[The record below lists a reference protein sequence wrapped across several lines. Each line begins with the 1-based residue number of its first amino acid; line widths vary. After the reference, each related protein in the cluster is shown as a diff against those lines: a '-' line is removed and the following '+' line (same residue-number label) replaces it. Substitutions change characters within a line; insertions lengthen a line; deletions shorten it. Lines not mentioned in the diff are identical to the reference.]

1 MVPRAFLCFFFALI
15 AASNGDVGSCT
26 RKNGPASWLTTKA
39 HGLLGWGT
47 AGTPPTGPNFCLQ
60 GSEDKSKVEVDY
72 HIRLTNSAFQK
83 IEKHT
88 VNITKL
94 AKQNACIDQNPEIH
108 YCVPFCQIPSMQKLA
123 SEQAVASAD
132 PQTIAEAIYSHFFES
147 NEWVVTVLNHRFADD
162 LFCFRSTGALFHRPT
177 WTSNPSWT
185 PPGAVFTL
193 ESTNLRT
200 LTSLRFKLP
209 GFSINSSTAL
219 GMVQQKRFS
228 KIFVAVLEM

>member
-147 NEWVVTVLNHRFADD
+147 NEWVVTVLNVDWRAVPQAHLDIQSFMD
-162 LFCFRSTGALFHRPT
+162 
-177 WTSNPSWT
+177 PSWCSVYIGIDK
-185 PPGAVFTL
+185 PEDSYLL
-193 ESTNLRT
+193 EIQIARILN
-200 LTSLRFKLP
+200 
-209 GFSINSSTAL
+209 
-219 GMVQQKRFS
+219 
-228 KIFVAVLEM
+228 